1 MTQLKLQELRKQ
13 AKERGLRGYS
23 TMDRGELGL
32 LLVGK
37 KVPKRLKKNQVSVGT
52 QTDFPPCNDCGLR
65 ALLTHLSFKAD
76 AKRRIVADDGVEIDA
91 ETGEVVGYEL
101 DHSRGY

>member
-23 TMDRGELGL
+23 TMDRGELFL
-32 LLVGK
+32 LLAGK

-52 QTDFPPCNDCGLR
+52 QTDFLPCNDCGLR
-65 ALLTHLSFKAD
+65 AYMTHLSFKAG

-91 ETGEVVGYEL
+91 E
-101 DHSRGY
+101 SRRV